1 MQIHI
6 TARNIDVTDAIRNYA
21 EKKVGRLEK
30 YFDHISEATVLLEVQ
45 KNLHIVEVL
54 ISAKGVMM
62 KGLEKSEDLY
72 ASIDLATDKIE
83 KQLVKYKEKLKNKKL
98 HEKAFEAPLKLNVFE
113 TASVESMELDN
124 RVIVTKD
131 IPVKPMDVEEA
142 VMQMDLLNKQFFVF
156 RNSDDGQIAVVYQ
169 RDDGHIG
176 LIEA

>member
-1 MQIHI
+1 MQILI
-6 TARNIDVTDAIRNYA
+6 TAKNIALTDAIRTYA

-30 YFDHISEATVLLEVQ
+30 YFDSITEATVVLEVQ

-54 ISAKGVMM
+54 IAAKGVFM

-83 KQLVKYKEKLKNKKL
+83 KQLVKYKEKLKTKKL
-98 HEKAFEAPLKLNVFE
+98 QDKEFEAPLKLNVFDS
-113 TASVESMELDN
+113 ASLESIDEDN
-124 RVIVTKD
+124 KLIITKE

-142 VMQMDLLNKQFFVF
+142 AMQMELLNKAFFVF
-156 RNSDDGQIAVVYQ
+156 RNAEDGQIAVVYQ
-169 RDDGHIG
+169 RDDGNIG